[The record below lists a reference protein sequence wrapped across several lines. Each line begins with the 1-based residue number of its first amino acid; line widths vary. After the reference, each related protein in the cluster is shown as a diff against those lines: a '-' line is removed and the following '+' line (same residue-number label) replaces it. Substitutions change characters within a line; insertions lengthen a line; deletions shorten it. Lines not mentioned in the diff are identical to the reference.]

1 MSGGLPRIAVRFP
14 KFAVSRAPVVVTFV
28 AMLTLSGCGLLRAP
42 QPPAPIVDAAVET
55 LDEQGLPIAT
65 PEPASEA
72 EPPEDTD
79 TQKKPHREAPRP
91 RVVKRPSPPQPAPPP
106 PPPPPPLI
114 QTRTIERNQVHS
126 LLDSEVR
133 RRDGKVIG
141 RAVDMIA
148 DAAGKPNRMIVN
160 LQGFMGIGDRK
171 VSFPWRL
178 FRFTPGGRNQ
188 PILLD
193 VPAGELPPAD
203 RPKGVS
209 LSGSSHGDATPNT
222 LPVVDADVS
231 RSNGA
236 EIGRIVDVLI
246 DRDAQPQ
253 AIVLDLGGLVNPD
266 RRTIAASWSALHFAP
281 RDKTL
286 RALLDLSDA
295 QLKASPPYQADKP
308 VIAVSPPADAPAAST
323 TGANR

>member
-1 MSGGLPRIAVRFP
+1 MSGGPPRTVSRFP
-14 KFAVSRAPVVVTFV
+14 KFAASPVPLAAALV
-28 AMLTLSGCGLLRAP
+28 AMLALSGCSLFRAP

-65 PEPASEA
+65 PEPASEV
-72 EPPEDTD
+72 EPPDDTD
-79 TQKKPHREAPRP
+79 TQKRPRHEAPRP
-91 RVVKRPSPPQPAPPP
+91 RVVKRPTTPPPPPPAP

-114 QTRTIERNQVHS
+114 QTRTIERSQVHS
-126 LLDSEVR
+126 LLDSEIR

-141 RAVDMIA
+141 RAVDMVA
-148 DAAGKPNRMIVN
+148 DNAGKPNRMIVN

-178 FRFTPGGRNQ
+178 FRFTPGGHNQ

-193 VPAGELPPAD
+193 VPGGELPPAD
-203 RPKGVS
+203 RPKAVS
-209 LSGSSHGDATPNT
+209 LSGSSHGDATAT
-222 LPVVDADVS
+222 ALPVLDADVE
-231 RSNGA
+231 RSNGGA
-236 EIGRIVDVLI
+236 VGRIVDVLI

-281 RDKTL
+281 KNNAL
-286 RALLDLSDA
+286 HALLDLSDT
-295 QLKASPPYQADKP
+295 QLKAAPPYQADKP
-308 VIAVSPPADAPAAST
+308 VIAVSPPAAASAPG
-323 TGANR
+323 TGTNR

>member
-1 MSGGLPRIAVRFP
+1 MSGGIPRLAIRFP
-14 KFAVSRAPVVVTFV
+14 IFARARAPILAALLATL
-28 AMLTLSGCGLLRAP
+28 ALSGCSLLRAP
-42 QPPAPIVDAAVET
+42 QAPAPIVDAAVET
-55 LDEQGLPIAT
+55 LDEDGLPIAT
-65 PEPASEA
+65 PEPASEVEA
-72 EPPEDTD
+72 PDD
-79 TQKKPHREAPRP
+79 GASQRKPHREAPRP
-91 RVVKRPSPPQPAPPP
+91 RVVKRPSPPPPP
-106 PPPPPPLI
+106 PPPPPAPPPLI

-148 DAAGKPNRMIVN
+148 DSAGKPNRMIVN

-178 FRFTPGGRNQ
+178 FRFTPGGRSQ

-203 RPKGVS
+203 RPKAVS
-209 LSGSSHGDATPNT
+209 LSGSSHADETPG
-222 LPVVDADVS
+222 LMPIVDADVQ
-231 RSNGA
+231 RGNGT
-236 EIGRIVDVLI
+236 EIGRVVDVLI

-253 AIVLDLGGLVNPD
+253 AVVLDLGGLVNPD
-266 RRTIAASWSALHFAP
+266 RRTIAASWSALRFAP
-281 RDKTL
+281 KDKSL

-308 VIAVSPPADAPAAST
+308 VIAVSPPAATPASSS